1 MPRHPDF
8 EKIYQNFIKRYG
20 KEKGEQIYYAWLNA
34 RGYDDT
40 KPLKSQVKACKE
52 SFSWIEPFSY
62 YSPSQ
67 DRLLI
72 KGVALNVGETQNHN
86 LYIQDELER
95 AARTLIGKPLNLNH
109 EEPIEG
115 DNKVLDA
122 EFEDNRIEYVAQVT
136 NRRVIDLIRDG
147 TIKHVSIEAQFRR
160 GYVEC
165 PDDYACFFYP
175 EGLVFTG
182 FALLTNDVLPGDP
195 GTSVEILECL
205 KLTPRIGVVKNQKE
219 GEKGKMP
226 EEKKEPS
233 TVEVASTKPAIP
245 PEAIAAKEVEEKE
258 WDTAY
263 INDLPDDAF
272 AYIEPGGKKD
282 EQGKTVPRS
291 LRHLPYKNHK
301 GEIDLPHLRNAL
313 ARLDQTNLSPEAKKQ
328 ALKVLCKAAKQVGIK
343 SEKCA
348 EELGE
353 SKAEAESSKEE
364 KPCLP
369 CEEKKKALQAQA
381 SLESQ
386 SSQAS
391 SSTVS
396 STVEEKENKNQK
408 EVIEKMSK
416 EIKEKGLIIEEEKL
430 EDPKAK
436 LMEKRKGILERLR
449 SGSLRE
455 QWETPI
461 ALAVAPQAHLRDF
474 VITSEI
480 ISGKA
485 GDVVTIPYVKDFDMD
500 VLASVGASLTERTGL
515 IGTVTTTLKEAG
527 TYTQLAY
534 ADVEKINE
542 DVLGKL
548 EENFAYAALRAEDKA
563 ILNML
568 LADAN
573 VPELDKSTETVDFK
587 ADWIAEALGKLM
599 IQGKDVKS
607 SECVL
612 VIDAKMHDAL
622 LRNIASSQPL
632 AFARPDIIQQGV
644 IKQFLGVNILI
655 SHYLPEHDTT
665 NHKRS
670 AYLIHKNAIVFAPK
684 RELLV
689 ETQRDI
695 VARKIKITGT
705 HTFGIAILDNKAVVE
720 IKTPATT
727 PS

>member
-1 MPRHPDF
+1 
-8 EKIYQNFIKRYG
+8 
-20 KEKGEQIYYAWLNA
+20 
-34 RGYDDT
+34 
-40 KPLKSQVKACKE
+40 VK
-52 SFSWIEPFSY
+52 
-62 YSPSQ
+62 
-67 DRLLI
+67 D
-72 KGVALNVGETQNHN
+72 
-86 LYIQDELER
+86 
-95 AARTLIGKPLNLNH
+95 
-109 EEPIEG
+109 
-115 DNKVLDA
+115 
-122 EFEDNRIEYVAQVT
+122 
-136 NRRVIDLIRDG
+136 
-147 TIKHVSIEAQFRR
+147 
-160 GYVEC
+160 
-165 PDDYACFFYP
+165 
-175 EGLVFTG
+175 
-182 FALLTNDVLPGDP
+182 
-195 GTSVEILECL
+195 
-205 KLTPRIGVVKNQKE
+205 QKE
-219 GEKGKMP
+219 GEKEKM
-226 EEKKEPS
+226 S
-233 TVEVASTKPAIP
+233 
-245 PEAIAAKEVEEKE
+245 EKE
-258 WDTAY
+258 ELKEAEWTTAY

-328 ALKVLCKAAKQVGIK
+328 ALKVLCKAAKEVGIE
-343 SEKCA
+343 SEKCK

-353 SKAEAESSKEE
+353 
-364 KPCLP
+364 CLP

-381 SLESQ
+381 LPE
-386 SSQAS
+386 S
-391 SSTVS
+391 SSTES
-396 STVEEKENKNQK
+396 SMVEKERIK
-408 EVIEKMSK
+408 EVKEKMH
-416 EIKEKGLIIEEEKL
+416 EIKEKGLVVEEEKP
-430 EDPKAK
+430 EDPKIK
-436 LMEKRKGILERLR
+436 LFEKRKTILERLR

-480 ISGKA
+480 IKGKA
-485 GDVVTIPYVKDFDMD
+485 GDTVTIPYVKDFDMD
-500 VLASVGASLTERTGL
+500 VLASVGGSLTERTDL

-563 ILNML
+563 ILDML
-568 LADAN
+568 LADAG
-573 VPELDKSTETVDFK
+573 VPELDKSTATVDFD
-587 ADWIAEALGKLM
+587 ADWVSEALGKLM
-599 IQGKDVKS
+599 IQGKDVRP

-612 VIDAKMHDAL
+612 VIDAKMHDAF
-622 LRNIASSQPL
+622 LRDIAASQPL
-632 AFARPDIIQQGV
+632 AFARPDVIQQGV
-644 IKQFLGVNILI
+644 IKQFLGITVLV

-684 RELLV
+684 RELLI

-720 IKTPATT
+720 IKTPSTT